1 MKRVTLHHGKIL
13 ILRVLKAHGEQ
24 TSAQVSAHMP
34 GLTVKA
40 IHAAL
45 VELARWGYVS
55 RRTIK
60 ESSTPQ
66 LIFWKAR

>member
-1 MKRVTLHHGKIL
+1 MPAPLHPSKIL
-13 ILRVLKAHGEQ
+13 ILRALRQHGEQ
-24 TSAQVSAHMP
+24 TSAQVSASMP

-45 VELARWGYVS
+45 VELARWGHVS

>member
-1 MKRVTLHHGKIL
+1 MPAPLHPGKIL
-13 ILRVLKAHGEQ
+13 ILRVLRQHGEQ
-24 TSAQVSAHMP
+24 TAAQVSANMP

-40 IHAAL
+40 VRAAL
-45 VELARWGYVS
+45 VELARWGHVS